1 MEMRGHSLQH
11 LLVLSV
17 SDGTG
22 VFPETNHTYG
32 AIFYPIVVFGNFFLQ
47 INTFILISGV

>member
-1 MEMRGHSLQH
+1 MRGHSLQH